1 MNDMQLNVA
10 QQRAIK
16 KLNQEIEQR
25 LLCQSVQP
33 TLVTVYPVAGPN
45 RGATASGVTIE
56 NIRNRML
63 YGFKRVVPIQ
73 QSSATCFVSQD
84 ANGNITD
91 ELLMA
96 DPRELAEIKTFILSR
111 MRRA

>member
-1 MNDMQLNVA
+1 MNDMQLNEA

-25 LLCQSVQP
+25 LLCQSAGE
-33 TLVTVYPVAGPN
+33 TLATVYPVAGTN
-45 RGATASGVTIE
+45 RGATASGISMGNVK
-56 NIRNRML
+56 NRML
-63 YGFKRVVPIQ
+63 YGFDRVVPIQ
-73 QSSATCFVSQD
+73 QSSGACFVSQD

-96 DPRELAEIKTFILSR
+96 DPRELAEIKKFNLSR
-111 MRRA
+111 TRRA